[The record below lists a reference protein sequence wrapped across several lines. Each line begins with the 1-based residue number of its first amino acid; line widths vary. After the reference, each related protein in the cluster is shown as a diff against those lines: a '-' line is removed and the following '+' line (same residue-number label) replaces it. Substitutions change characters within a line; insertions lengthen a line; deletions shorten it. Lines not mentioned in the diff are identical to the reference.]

1 MTIDNTTIRQDTH
14 GRYCLNDLHKAAG
27 ELRKDR
33 PNYWLSSASTR
44 SLIAELASEADAGN
58 PASPITQPFNTVR
71 GGPNQGSYACK
82 ELVYAYA
89 MWISPSFHLKVIRT
103 FDAVATGQVSTA
115 LPDFTNP
122 AIAARAWAE
131 EFEGRQEAEQ
141 KVLESG

>member
-1 MTIDNTTIRQDTH
+1 M
-14 GRYCLNDLHKAAG
+14 HKAAG
-27 ELRKDR
+27 GHQKDR
-33 PNYWLSSASTR
+33 PKYWLEATNTR
-44 SLIAELASEADAGN
+44 NLIDELDKELKGGN
-58 PASPITQPFNTVR
+58 PPFSTAQPIHTVR
-71 GGPNQGSYACK
+71 GVKGGSYACK

-103 FDAVATGQVSTA
+103 FDAVATGQQQASPA

-141 KVLESG
+141 KVLESGQSLYVKYL